1 MIGIDDALSYFH
13 NERLFSDDF
22 INADTKKQEQALNMA
37 TNQIFRLRL
46 NKNMD
51 LEKEEDIFKAICEQA
66 LYLIQ
71 TQNTQR
77 SRLIEQGVTSFSV
90 EGLSESYDTSKIKSS
105 ATNKICS
112 EAMAYLRPYMIGC
125 AQIC

>member
-1 MIGIDDALSYFH
+1 MISIEDALSYFH

-22 INADTKKQEQALNMA
+22 VNADTKKQEQALNMA

-46 NKNMD
+46 NKNID

-66 LYLIQ
+66 LYLLE
-71 TQNTQR
+71 TQGSNR
-77 SRLIEQGVTSFSV
+77 SKLIEQGVTSFSV

-112 EAMAYLRPYMIGC
+112 EAMAYLKPYMTGGY
-125 AQIC
+125 QIC